1 MMTFCLVEVA
11 MRALL
16 IAVEFSLMVTP
27 AAAQIISCSDVQSHV
42 GQNVTV
48 EGAVSEVHHA
58 ASGSA
63 TFLDMCGRYP
73 NNAFTGVIFKDDE
86 NKFPNVDSLDGKTI
100 DVTGVVSSY
109 KGKSDTKN
117 RPEIIL
123 SDPAQV
129 KVK

>member
-1 MMTFCLVEVA
+1 

-16 IAVEFSLMVTP
+16 IAVEFALMVMP
-27 AAAQIISCSDVQSHV
+27 AAAQIVSCSDAQSYV

-63 TFLDMCGRYP
+63 TFLDMCGHYP
-73 NNAFTGVIFKDDE
+73 NNDFTAVIFKDDE

-100 DVTGVVSSY
+100 DVTGVVRSY
-109 KGKSDTKN
+109 KGKSEIKG

-123 SDPAQV
+123 TDQEQI